1 MQLKNYQ
8 KKTLDSLEQFLRIL
22 DITDNISDAYEK
34 YWNDNNVNVGF
45 GGVPSYKDIIKGV
58 PHVCFKIP
66 TGGGKTYIASSSLK
80 TIFDNMPLIKKKVV
94 VWLVPSDIILEQT
107 IRVLKDPHHPYRQ
120 KINRDFNSR
129 VEVYTKEELLS
140 GQNFN
145 STIVNEQLSI
155 LVLTFDTFRS
165 TKKEDRKIYQENA
178 NLEQFIKFFDMR
190 DTLIDNI
197 DETALIQVIN
207 QMMPVVIV
215 DESHNAT
222 SDLSIEM
229 LENINPSFIL
239 DLTATPRENSNIIVY
254 VDASQLKKENMVKL
268 PVIAYNRPSQQEVI
282 TDAIDLRNKLEKQA
296 IEEEKQANNKMAG
309 SGTYIRPIV
318 LFQAEPRTK
327 KDNTTF
333 EKLKDKLIK
342 IGIPENQ
349 IAIKTAQINEIAN
362 IDLMSRDCEIRYII
376 TVNALKE
383 GWDCPFA
390 YILAT
395 LANRSSVVD
404 VEQIL
409 GRVLR
414 QPYATLNSNNF
425 LNMSY
430 VLTSSND
437 FKNTLE
443 NIIKGLNR
451 AGFSKNDVRIP
462 SESGFIDEV
471 EDKETNIVLT
481 IEDFDPKKESE
492 SLNFDPETI
501 SQNLKERMT
510 EKDDNPDSIVDI
522 MLERANKQIE
532 KYEEELQEI
541 TFKGTGL
548 SVELKEKMN
557 IFNVNTNFE
566 SDLETLRIPQ
576 FYIKT
581 ESNIFNENEALL
593 TRELLTKNFILSDK
607 PLPTNL
613 TQITEDVYS
622 IDVKG
627 DKTGSSPKYR
637 KLSKQ
642 DITFLKEYIES
653 RPTEER
659 INVTKNLIT
668 HNLGY
673 INYVSANDLQ
683 KYVDRIVN
691 NLDSDELVFLQ
702 NNIFAVANRI
712 KSFINLMVDEHRKSV
727 FLEML
732 EKGLIYIKH
741 DYKLPYEIN
750 PLKANS
756 FMNKSLYTAEAND
769 MNTTEHKII
778 NQIISLDNVSWW
790 HRIIER
796 DNKEFKIN
804 GFINHYPDFMIMTNR
819 GTLLLIEVK
828 GEHIASDE
836 TFEKA
841 MLGRK
846 WKELAGSDFRYYMVF
861 LNKSYD
867 KEGVY
872 SLNDLLDIIQNL

>member
-342 IGIPENQ
+342 IGIPEN
-349 IAIKTAQINEIAN
+349 
-362 IDLMSRDCEIRYII
+362 
-376 TVNALKE
+376 
-383 GWDCPFA
+383 P
-390 YILAT
+390 
-395 LANRSSVVD
+395 
-404 VEQIL
+404 
-409 GRVLR
+409 
-414 QPYATLNSNNF
+414 NS
-425 LNMSY
+425 Y
-430 VLTSSND
+430 
-437 FKNTLE
+437 
-443 NIIKGLNR
+443 
-451 AGFSKNDVRIP
+451 
-462 SESGFIDEV
+462 
-471 EDKETNIVLT
+471 
-481 IEDFDPKKESE
+481 
-492 SLNFDPETI
+492 
-501 SQNLKERMT
+501 
-510 EKDDNPDSIVDI
+510 
-522 MLERANKQIE
+522 
-532 KYEEELQEI
+532 
-541 TFKGTGL
+541 
-548 SVELKEKMN
+548 
-557 IFNVNTNFE
+557 
-566 SDLETLRIPQ
+566 
-576 FYIKT
+576 
-581 ESNIFNENEALL
+581 
-593 TRELLTKNFILSDK
+593 
-607 PLPTNL
+607 
-613 TQITEDVYS
+613 
-622 IDVKG
+622 
-627 DKTGSSPKYR
+627 
-637 KLSKQ
+637 
-642 DITFLKEYIES
+642 
-653 RPTEER
+653 
-659 INVTKNLIT
+659 
-668 HNLGY
+668 
-673 INYVSANDLQ
+673 
-683 KYVDRIVN
+683 
-691 NLDSDELVFLQ
+691 
-702 NNIFAVANRI
+702 
-712 KSFINLMVDEHRKSV
+712 
-727 FLEML
+727 
-732 EKGLIYIKH
+732 
-741 DYKLPYEIN
+741 
-750 PLKANS
+750 
-756 FMNKSLYTAEAND
+756 
-769 MNTTEHKII
+769 
-778 NQIISLDNVSWW
+778 
-790 HRIIER
+790 
-796 DNKEFKIN
+796 
-804 GFINHYPDFMIMTNR
+804 
-819 GTLLLIEVK
+819 
-828 GEHIASDE
+828 
-836 TFEKA
+836 
-841 MLGRK
+841 
-846 WKELAGSDFRYYMVF
+846 
-861 LNKSYD
+861 
-867 KEGVY
+867 
-872 SLNDLLDIIQNL
+872 